1 VQPLHGIPVVVKE
14 TVLRNAALLP
24 FLHDAPQK
32 IQRASDP
39 GWRDR
44 TASPDIPVG
53 CFDGRSATPTG
64 DSGSEQ
70 APDATP
76 LPARTYGAAA
86 RLIWILVAHGGL
98 LCYRATEDRF
108 ALLLMPSLFLR
119 YFAIFS
125 THPPFRRHLATSIT
139 RYAPN
144 SSGASL
150 ACLDPLGI
158 AIFAIFA
165 TFAGA

>member
-98 LCYRATEDRF
+98 LRYRATEDRF
-108 ALLLMPSLFLR
+108 ALL
-119 YFAIFS
+119 
-125 THPPFRRHLATSIT
+125 T

-165 TFAGA
+165 TFAGS